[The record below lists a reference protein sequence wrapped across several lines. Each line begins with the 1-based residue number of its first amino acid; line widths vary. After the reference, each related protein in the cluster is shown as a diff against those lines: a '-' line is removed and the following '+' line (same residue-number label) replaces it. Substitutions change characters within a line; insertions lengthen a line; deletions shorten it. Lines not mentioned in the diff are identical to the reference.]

1 MSGFPHL
8 ALSADQDPAN
18 PPRRNA
24 QSSSQVATPTSSSG
38 FATPRSSCQAQLRAP
53 VPAPAAPT
61 PCSEQPPPTAT
72 VSEFWDWENAI
83 DFTDVADFYEP
94 QGELAKAQYEPPAQD
109 FSFPHAFSHSAS
121 PRLTPSAASPFLDAS
136 NPFPAFPF
144 AFLPPTAP
152 GSASVSAH
160 PAMKR
165 KDRSESASIGSAAAV
180 PFGHDAIQEPAAK
193 RTATSRSSSIADES
207 PTLTQG
213 ATFAND
219 GSPDALG
226 NAAKPTPTAAA
237 QPVGR
242 STPVGSANASNTA
255 QPMATRPRKIA
266 ELSNNYSAILPAGK
280 VFPIQIGNELFRLS
294 GASISSD
301 APSYFSHFFAEQLY
315 NNPSGRAGD
324 VKTLYI
330 DRDPATFRDI
340 SLHLQGYYVRPRDG
354 EHFVRLFA
362 DAQFYSLPRL
372 TQQLFK
378 SEIFI
383 QIGGRDF
390 QIPRDLFSGPGD
402 SPNFFSLGFAHF
414 FTTPQEV
421 FPGLDRQ
428 TLLRPPSILPPSVP
442 NRSAQT
448 FEDLLRLL
456 QGYPLQIRDEGH
468 RADLIR
474 DARYFHFKG
483 LEQRLLPCEITYNLA
498 REKSEILM
506 RLEDIRQSGISFLP
520 DLDSIS
526 GADSTSSAAA
536 TPAAGPPPSVGGST
550 RAGWVTYA
558 RPYADD
564 SAHELILEISGESAR
579 IDIQSMRATFYDN
592 TKARISSLFQV
603 IASKMGLPA
612 TQPLGLMMLQTGGGV
627 AAQPASP
634 ANSGVSGDRVKI
646 AIGANCSIDLDGLPV
661 SVDRRDRETGQILDP
676 QSSLLLRLKK
686 PKTDDN
692 TALFEDMALDWV
704 LSRSH
709 WRLRVQPTR
718 FDGEPRVEVVMHAV
732 RLDAYTGEAARN
744 GRRGFLS

>member
-1 MSGFPHL
+1 MLIF
-8 ALSADQDPAN
+8 
-18 PPRRNA
+18 
-24 QSSSQVATPTSSSG
+24 
-38 FATPRSSCQAQLRAP
+38 
-53 VPAPAAPT
+53 
-61 PCSEQPPPTAT
+61 T
-72 VSEFWDWENAI
+72 V
-83 DFTDVADFYEP
+83 
-94 QGELAKAQYEPPAQD
+94 
-109 FSFPHAFSHSAS
+109 
-121 PRLTPSAASPFLDAS
+121 
-136 NPFPAFPF
+136 
-144 AFLPPTAP
+144 
-152 GSASVSAH
+152 
-160 PAMKR
+160 
-165 KDRSESASIGSAAAV
+165 
-180 PFGHDAIQEPAAK
+180 
-193 RTATSRSSSIADES
+193 
-207 PTLTQG
+207 
-213 ATFAND
+213 
-219 GSPDALG
+219 
-226 NAAKPTPTAAA
+226 
-237 QPVGR
+237 
-242 STPVGSANASNTA
+242 
-255 QPMATRPRKIA
+255 
-266 ELSNNYSAILPAGK
+266 
-280 VFPIQIGNELFRLS
+280 
-294 GASISSD
+294 
-301 APSYFSHFFAEQLY
+301 
-315 NNPSGRAGD
+315 
-324 VKTLYI
+324 
-330 DRDPATFRDI
+330 
-340 SLHLQGYYVRPRDG
+340 
-354 EHFVRLFA
+354 
-362 DAQFYSLPRL
+362 PRL

-456 QGYPLQIRDEGH
+456 QGYPLHIRDEGH

-498 REKSEILM
+498 REKSEILI

-579 IDIQSMRATFYDN
+579 IDVQSMRATFYDN

-646 AIGANCSIDLDGLPV
+646 AVGANCSIDLDGVPV
-661 SVDRRDRETGQILDP
+661 SVDRRDRETGQVLDP

-686 PKTDDN
+686 PKTDDSN
-692 TALFEDMALDWV
+692 AVFEDMALDWV

-718 FDGEPRVEVVMHAV
+718 FDGESRVEVVMHAV